1 MRGEQVTEI
10 GWMGCERD
18 CLEKKRADR
27 IEMTGMFCYKKWS
40 AAQHSTAQHN
50 TAQHNTLKYSA
61 KQF

>member
-18 CLEKKRADR
+18 CLQKKRADR

-40 AAQHSTAQHN
+40 AAQHSTVQHN
-50 TAQHNTLKYSA
+50 TTQLSTTL
-61 KQF
+61 